1 MKNINTIFIIIC
13 FILSIG
19 CTPNEKSLY
28 DIIDKSLQ
36 QAKPTLLFVSNPSL
50 GNYKHFNSI
59 LKDEQVQKVL
69 TNFHFVEQKISAID
83 EIHRLL
89 YTHRHNFFLI
99 LNADSIV
106 SVVPTF
112 YSKKK
117 LISFLESFADSTFA
131 ETIKEISLL
140 NYKDSI
146 AVANAINNVLR
157 SNYHIQKGNMSKTVY
172 IDNIQQSINEMPYFY
187 NRYLLAMSTS
197 DFVNTEWID
206 SLKTNEKNI
215 YEDCIK
221 ALKQKMF
228 HIPHNN
234 HSKIS
239 FKHEAIDLG
248 EVRINEK
255 DSCLFTFINRGD
267 TPAIIYKVKSTCG
280 CTVAEWAKTPIQKG
294 DSSHIKIVFKGESNG
309 FFKKR
314 IKVFTNSDNPE
325 TTLTISGTVIF

>member
-1 MKNINTIFIIIC
+1 MKNINTIFIIIS
-13 FILSIG
+13 FIFSIG

-69 TNFHFVEQKISAID
+69 TNFHFVEQKTSAID

-157 SNYHIQKGNMSKTVY
+157 SNYHIQK
-172 IDNIQQSINEMPYFY
+172 
-187 NRYLLAMSTS
+187 
-197 DFVNTEWID
+197 
-206 SLKTNEKNI
+206 
-215 YEDCIK
+215 
-221 ALKQKMF
+221 
-228 HIPHNN
+228 
-234 HSKIS
+234 
-239 FKHEAIDLG
+239 
-248 EVRINEK
+248 
-255 DSCLFTFINRGD
+255 
-267 TPAIIYKVKSTCG
+267 
-280 CTVAEWAKTPIQKG
+280 
-294 DSSHIKIVFKGESNG
+294 
-309 FFKKR
+309 
-314 IKVFTNSDNPE
+314 
-325 TTLTISGTVIF
+325 

>member
-1 MKNINTIFIIIC
+1 MLAEDVYYFEHPESNYPVYPHMYNALSVDKFYTIDANSGQLVYIC
-13 FILSIG
+13 DYTYF
-19 CTPNEKSLY
+19 Y
-28 DIIDKSLQ
+28 
-36 QAKPTLLFVSNPSL
+36 
-50 GNYKHFNSI
+50 
-59 LKDEQVQKVL
+59 
-69 TNFHFVEQKISAID
+69 D
-83 EIHRLL
+83 EI
-89 YTHRHNFFLI
+89 FD
-99 LNADSIV
+99 AV
-106 SVVPTF
+106 
-112 YSKKK
+112 
-117 LISFLESFADSTFA
+117 E
-131 ETIKEISLL
+131 ETSMT
-140 NYKDSI
+140 
-146 AVANAINNVLR
+146 
-157 SNYHIQKGNMSKTVY
+157 SNIYPN
-172 IDNIQQSINEMPYFY
+172 P
-187 NRYLLAMSTS
+187 TS

-221 ALKQKMF
+221 GLKQKMY

-234 HSKIS
+234 HSKIT

>member
-1 MKNINTIFIIIC
+1 MKNINTIFVIIC
-13 FILSIG
+13 FIFSIG

-146 AVANAINNVLR
+146 AVAN
-157 SNYHIQKGNMSKTVY
+157 
-172 IDNIQQSINEMPYFY
+172 EM
-187 NRYLLAMSTS
+187 
-197 DFVNTEWID
+197 V
-206 SLKTNEKNI
+206 
-215 YEDCIK
+215 
-221 ALKQKMF
+221 
-228 HIPHNN
+228 
-234 HSKIS
+234 
-239 FKHEAIDLG
+239 
-248 EVRINEK
+248 
-255 DSCLFTFINRGD
+255 
-267 TPAIIYKVKSTCG
+267 
-280 CTVAEWAKTPIQKG
+280 
-294 DSSHIKIVFKGESNG
+294 
-309 FFKKR
+309 
-314 IKVFTNSDNPE
+314 
-325 TTLTISGTVIF
+325 